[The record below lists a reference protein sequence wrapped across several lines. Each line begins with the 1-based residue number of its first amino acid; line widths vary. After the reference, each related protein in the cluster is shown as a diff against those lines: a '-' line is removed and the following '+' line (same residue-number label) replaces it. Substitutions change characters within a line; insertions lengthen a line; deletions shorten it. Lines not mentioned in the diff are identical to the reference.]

1 MRKKE
6 TMTAYGLYAVTE
18 QIAKNLQS
26 EGKKELSDTI
36 MLDMAAGCTGSEIQ
50 MALRWH
56 CESFWKKGQVSFAAT
71 QDLIKEVL
79 IVLDRNLG

>member
-1 MRKKE
+1 MA
-6 TMTAYGLYAVTE
+6 AYDVYAVTE

-26 EGKKELSDTI
+26 EGKNELSDTI

-56 CESFWKKGQVSFAAT
+56 LREFLEKGQVSLATT